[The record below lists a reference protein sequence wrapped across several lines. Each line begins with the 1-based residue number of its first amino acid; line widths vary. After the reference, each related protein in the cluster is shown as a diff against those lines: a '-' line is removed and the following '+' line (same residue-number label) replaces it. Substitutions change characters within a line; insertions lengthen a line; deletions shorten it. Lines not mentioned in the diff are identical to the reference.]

1 MQLERE
7 QGKEKKTN
15 YPVELS
21 HYDYIHYPGCKVYVL
36 T

>member
-1 MQLERE
+1 MQPERGQE
-7 QGKEKKTN
+7 KEKKTN
-15 YPVELS
+15 YPVGLT

>member
-1 MQLERE
+1 MQPGRG

-15 YPVELS
+15 YPVGLT
-21 HYDYIHYPGCKVYVL
+21 HYDYIHCKVYIL